1 MASIT
6 GIPSYMEK
14 FMMEVFGNE
23 KVGVLNRE
31 VNNMSRLS
39 RTVMDDL
46 QIEIECRFRH
56 DFGRGATVFTTE
68 KVFRRVKEH
77 FINQVALGNMVVSSS
92 TVTDRSVSLN
102 NFWKMRET
110 TMNGRDIAI
119 KSLKN
124 SFYTDYQS
132 AKYGTKMAASMEVSG
147 NTAVVVARRLLDR
160 KEFTNRDTM
169 NVRTKTRS
177 SFTANNI
184 AYSVDLTEVESYDV
198 PFEFM
203 GANTN
208 GTWFRDI
215 IPANLRPR
223 KSYEIELDYTVRAKD
238 YRSLQ
243 DMIQDVNSEIPGL
256 CRYIADMAKNV
267 VYQTNYLVGEP
278 TIRDLFSSVN
288 SSMGDGGDSLY
299 ISKKNLPQVRNITT
313 KDLRTFS
320 DYAATPKADGVRTLM
335 YFGKDYVAMI
345 KPPTEF
351 NIVLVVEYSSPY
363 EGLLL
368 DGEFVEMANIKNPT
382 VKKLFKQG
390 AYYVFDVISP
400 CKNSSVEFKANDVIE
415 RNNYLRQIMPREFDK
430 DAADKRLIFNKTSS
444 RFTDISGWALF
455 VNHIMKGAIYFNL
468 KEYEDAPKHP
478 YKAFRSYM
486 SAVEK
491 LDFED
496 DGLIFTPR
504 NVPYMK
510 LDENGVIKT
519 LKWKP
524 VEKMTI
530 DFLYRGSS
538 QGINDEYNGTLFS
551 SRDRELVPFTGTRF
565 FPYNPKMPIVS
576 EKYNLMDGAVY
587 ECAYLNGKFHVHRP
601 RNDKE
606 FPNVLDVA
614 INDWYYINHPITEKI
629 MMGHGYEPLRE
640 YDTYRLWETLQEG
653 LSSMGVADT
662 NASAMKVL
670 DFLNVN
676 PKRDLPQEICK
687 AIDNGNLPTE
697 FSNVG
702 SWTKVHLFDT
712 NNVIELLPGQTDKLL
727 DDIVDIANDYD
738 LLLMDGT
745 MVQLI
750 TGDHKK
756 VGGSCYMERTV
767 DANLVQRLRMLLNNF
782 YKENKTILIHRM
794 PTKKEQFVG
803 TINYGDPDEKMIVSE
818 LEDGAVQLMFAD
830 NPNVNV
836 SLIYDPS
843 IQTTNAKATRIICRN
858 PVEFSMVAEAGNSAL
873 SGEGLSLYY
882 EWVPTGILANPER
895 LFVASDGTGW
905 NIAAGELP
913 MEIETISVDSGRFS
927 MSSESEF
934 ARTPSVEIV
943 SMQLVEGEAPAQYLI
958 DYDELEPSTGSRELM
973 IIKPIL
979 KRFSELPG
987 KLPYNPNSAIRYA
1000 MEISEITLRDQ
1011 DYQYIVDEFDI
1022 GFFLIESDK
1031 SVISVEL
1038 APTRTIAVRS
1048 TGECK
1053 NGFMFIR
1060 RVESGK
1066 YKLMIPSS
1074 SKAMTLDNPYRM
1086 QHGMISADDPLLAAF
1101 VGKI

>member
-1 MASIT
+1 MTSIT
-6 GIPSYMEK
+6 GIPPYMEK
-14 FMMEVFGNE
+14 FMSEVFGNE

-39 RTVMDDL
+39 RTVMEDL

-77 FINQVALGNMVVSSS
+77 FINQVALGNMSVNSS

-110 TMNGRDIAI
+110 TMNGKDIAI

-147 NTAVVVARRLLDR
+147 STAVAVARRLLER

-169 NVRTKTRS
+169 NVRIKTRS
-177 SFTANNI
+177 SFSANNI

-215 IPANLRPR
+215 LPANLRPR

-243 DMIQDVNSEIPGL
+243 DMVQDVNSGIPGL

-267 VYQTNYLVGEP
+267 VYQTNYLVGET
-278 TIRDLFSSVN
+278 TIRDLFSSVK
-288 SSMGDGGDSLY
+288 SFMGDSGESLY
-299 ISKKNLPQVRNITT
+299 ISKRNLPQVRNITT

-335 YFGKDYVAMI
+335 YFGNNYVAMI

-351 NIVLVVEYSSPY
+351 NIVLVVEYDSPY

-368 DGEFVEMANIKNPT
+368 DGEFVDMANIKNST

-400 CKNSSVEFKANDVIE
+400 SRNSSVEFKADDVIE
-415 RNNYLRQIMPREFDK
+415 RNNYLRKIMPREFDK
-430 DAADKRLIFNKTSS
+430 DAADKRLVFNKTSS
-444 RFTDISGWALF
+444 KFTDISGWALF
-455 VNHIMKGAIYFNL
+455 INHIMKGAIYFNL
-468 KEYEDAPKHP
+468 KEYEDAPRHP
-478 YKAFRSYM
+478 YKAFRSYLSTM
-486 SAVEK
+486 DK

-504 NVPYMK
+504 NVPYME
-510 LDENGVIKT
+510 LDENDVIKT

-530 DFLYRGSS
+530 DFLYRGGS
-538 QGINDEYNGTLFS
+538 QAINDEYTGTLFS

-565 FPYNPKMPIVS
+565 FPYDPRTPIVS
-576 EKYNLMDGAVY
+576 DKYNLMDGAVY

-614 INDWYYINHPITEKI
+614 INDWYYINHPITEK
-629 MMGHGYEPLRE
+629 MMLGHGYEPLRE
-640 YDTYRLWETLQEG
+640 YDTYRLWETLQES
-653 LSSMGVADT
+653 LSSGENT
-662 NASAMKVL
+662 KVL
-670 DFLNVN
+670 DLLNVN

-687 AIDNGNLPTE
+687 AIDVGNLPSE

-702 SWTKVHLFDT
+702 WTKVHLFDT
-712 NNVIELLPGQTDKLL
+712 TNVVELLPTQTDKLL
-727 DDIVDIANDYD
+727 DDVIDIAKEYD
-738 LLLMDGT
+738 LLLMDGN

-750 TGDHKK
+750 LGDHKK
-756 VGGSCYMERTV
+756 VGGSCFMERSV
-767 DANLVQRLRMLLNNF
+767 DVSLVQRIRMVLNNF
-782 YKENKTILIHRM
+782 YNGGGNNKKILVHRM
-794 PTKKEQFVG
+794 PNKKEQIVG

-843 IQTTNAKATRIICRN
+843 IQTTNSRATRIICRN
-858 PVEFSMVAEAGNSAL
+858 PVSFSTMAEAGSSAL

-882 EWVPTGILANPER
+882 EWVPTGILSNPES

-905 NIAAGELP
+905 NITTEKLQ
-913 MEIETISVDSGRFS
+913 ETIETISIDSGRFS
-927 MSSESEF
+927 MSSEGEF
-934 ARTPSVEIV
+934 ARTPSVDIV
-943 SMQLVEGEAPAQYLI
+943 SMQLVEGEAPAQFLI

-1038 APTRTIAVRS
+1038 APTRAIAVRS
-1048 TGECK
+1048 MGECK

-1066 YKLMIPSS
+1066 YRLMIPSP
-1074 SKAMTLDNPYRM
+1074 SKTVSLDNPYRM
-1086 QHGMISADDPLLAAF
+1086 QHGMISADDPLLASF
-1101 VGKI
+1101 IGKI